1 MDYTESPEGQ
11 YANMAAMEDEHREEE
26 RRLSRYEEAIQL
38 ITEAAPAMDLI
49 SFSLSERFEAF
60 LAAEPADKET
70 T

>member
-26 RRLSRYEEAIQL
+26 RRLSRYDEAIRL
-38 ITEAAPAMDLI
+38 LRAEVGTPALCWTDRKAI
-49 SFSLSERFEAF
+49 IEAF